1 MDAYP
6 KAVRQGWGC
15 GYELPPA
22 ASVVVV
28 PWSGLGYDGPAPT
41 VCTGY
46 STSLP
51 ETIEIARAWKWWTK
65 GQLDTFVDGAPV
77 NDPLKVGIEL
87 FEAAVGA
94 FERWRMTP
102 RDKGGGAD

>member
-1 MDAYP
+1 MDAYSKP
-6 KAVRQGWGC
+6 VRQGWGC
-15 GYELPPA
+15 GLELAPEPT
-22 ASVVVV
+22 VPVM

-41 VCTGY
+41 VCPGY
-46 STSLP
+46 TTSLA

-65 GQLDTFVDGAPV
+65 GQVDAFVDGSPV
-77 NDPLKVGIEL
+77 TAALKIGIEI
-87 FEAAVGA
+87 FDAAVGS